1 MKLSLTI
8 TALAIAVTA
17 APSSLKA
24 RDGTNWSLKAYS
36 LDMGVCKNVFLWFE
50 GSSTRGCTTLSIP
63 ATAVNIDT
71 DVDCVINIYAE
82 PNCPRGTGKA
92 FGPRSAECV
101 ADTAVQSFRVD
112 CGVV

>member
-1 MKLSLTI
+1 MRLPLII
-8 TALAIAVTA
+8 TALAMAVTA
-17 APSSLKA
+17 APSSLGA

-36 LDMGVCKNVFLWFE
+36 VDMGVCKNAFRWFE

-63 ATAVNIDT
+63 ASAVSVDT

-82 PNCPRGTGKA
+82 QDCPRGTGKA
-92 FGPRSAECV
+92 LGPRSAGCV
-101 ADTAVQSFRVD
+101 ADTVVQSFRVD